1 MGASVHLMGADLG
14 RVVSFAER
22 DDNGHIR
29 LQLRNN
35 AACESAAAVLSVK
48 EARAIVDCLQAAM
61 ATAPAGVPV
70 NQSTG
75 D

>member
-29 LQLRNN
+29 LQMRNN
-35 AACESAAAVLSVK
+35 AACESASAVLSMK
-48 EARAIVDCLQAAM
+48 EARAVIDCLQAAM
-61 ATAPAGVPV
+61 AADTAGVPV
-70 NQSTG
+70 SQSTG
-75 D
+75 G